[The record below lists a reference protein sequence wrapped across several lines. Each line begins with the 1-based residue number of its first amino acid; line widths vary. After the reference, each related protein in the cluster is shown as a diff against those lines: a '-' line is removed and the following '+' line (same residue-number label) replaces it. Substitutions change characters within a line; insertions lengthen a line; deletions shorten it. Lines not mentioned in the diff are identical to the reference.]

1 MGIEITAATAAY
13 AAAASAAV
21 GAASTA
27 YNIHESGKAADKQQ
41 EAQDI
46 ATAQQQSVDLAN
58 KRQQLREERIRRAQI
73 EQASVNQG
81 VGGSS
86 GEAGAISALGSQVGS
101 NIASISQGQL
111 AATGISNA
119 MSAAASSTQR
129 AQVAQG
135 VASLSGTIF
144 QGAGGFDSIFSSGS
158 GVNPP
163 PSGAQQKQISPIG
176 TRGFS
181 L

>member
-1 MGIEITAATAAY
+1 MG
-13 AAAASAAV
+13 AAV
-21 GAASTA
+21 AIAALVVSTASTA
-27 YNIHESGKAADKQQ
+27 YSISESRQAGKKQQ

-46 ATAQQQSVDLAN
+46 STAQQKSVDLAN
-58 KRQQLREERIRRAQI
+58 RRQQIREERIRRAQI
-73 EQASVNQG
+73 EQAAANQG
-81 VGGSS
+81 AGGSS

-101 NIASISQGQL
+101 NIASINQGQV
-111 AATGISNA
+111 AAVGISNA
-119 MSAAASSTQR
+119 MSAAAGHGQK

-144 QGAGGFDSIFSSGS
+144 QASGGFGTIFSGES
-158 GVNPP
+158 GVKPP
-163 PSGAQQKQISPIG
+163 PATEQKQVSPIG

>member
-1 MGIEITAATAAY
+1 MGIETVAIAAL
-13 AAAASAAV
+13 AV
-21 GAASTA
+21 TTASTVYSIEEQRKA
-27 YNIHESGKAADKQQ
+27 GKAQQ
-41 EAQDI
+41 EGQDI
-46 ATAQQQSVDLAN
+46 ATAQQKSVDLAN

-73 EQASVNQG
+73 EQASANQG

-86 GEAGAISALGSQVGS
+86 GEAGAVSALGAQVGA
-101 NIASISQGQL
+101 NVASINQGQM
-111 AATGISNA
+111 AAEGISGA
-119 MSAAASSTQR
+119 MSRAAGAGQR

-135 VASLSGTIF
+135 VASLSGTVF
-144 QGAGGFDSIFSSGS
+144 SGAGGFNSIFSSGS

-163 PSGAQQKQISPIG
+163 PSGAEQKQISPIG

>member
-1 MGIEITAATAAY
+1 MGTEVAIAALVV
-13 AAAASAAV
+13 S
-21 GAASTA
+21 AASTA
-27 YNIHESGKAADKQQ
+27 YSISENRQAGKKQQ

-46 ATAQQQSVDLAN
+46 STAQQKSVDLAN
-58 KRQQLREERIRRAQI
+58 RRQQIREERIRRAQI
-73 EQASVNQG
+73 EQAAANQG
-81 VGGSS
+81 AGGSS
-86 GEAGAISALGSQVGS
+86 GEAGAISALGAQVGS
-101 NIASISQGQL
+101 NIASINQGQV
-111 AATGISNA
+111 AAAGISNA
-119 MSAAASSTQR
+119 MSAAAGHGQK

-144 QGAGGFDSIFSSGS
+144 QASGGFGSVFGGGS

-163 PSGAQQKQISPIG
+163 PAQETKQISPTG

>member
-1 MGIEITAATAAY
+1 MGTEVAI
-13 AAAASAAV
+13 ASLIV
-21 GAASTA
+21 SMASTA
-27 YNIHESGKAADKQQ
+27 YSISENRQAGKKQQ

-46 ATAQQQSVDLAN
+46 STAQQKSVDLAN
-58 KRQQLREERIRRAQI
+58 RRQQIREERIRRAQI
-73 EQASVNQG
+73 EQAAANQG
-81 VGGSS
+81 AGGSS
-86 GEAGAISALGSQVGS
+86 GEAGAISALGSQMGA
-101 NIASISQGQL
+101 NIASINQGQV
-111 AATGISNA
+111 ATAGISNA
-119 MSAAASSTQR
+119 MSAAAGHGQK

-144 QGAGGFDSIFSSGS
+144 QASGGFGSIFGGES

-163 PSGAQQKQISPIG
+163 PATEQKQISPIG

>member
-1 MGIEITAATAAY
+1 MGTEVAI
-13 AAAASAAV
+13 ASLIV
-21 GAASTA
+21 SMASTA
-27 YNIHESGKAADKQQ
+27 YSISENRQAAKKQQ

-46 ATAQQQSVDLAN
+46 STAQQKSVDLAN
-58 KRQQLREERIRRAQI
+58 RRKQIREERIRRAQI
-73 EQASVNQG
+73 EQAASNQG
-81 VGGSS
+81 AGGSS

-101 NIASISQGQL
+101 NIASISQGQV

-119 MSAAASSTQR
+119 MSRAASATQR
-129 AQVAQG
+129 SQVAQG

-144 QGAGGFDSIFSSGS
+144 QASGGFGSIFGGES

-163 PSGAQQKQISPIG
+163 PATEQKQISPIG

>member
-1 MGIEITAATAAY
+1 MGIETAAYAAYAAY
-13 AAAASAAV
+13 AAAAVAAV
-21 GAASTA
+21 GTVANMQQQKKA
-27 YNIHESGKAADKQQ
+27 GKAQE

-46 ATAQQQSVDLAN
+46 STAQQKSVDLAN
-58 KRQQLREERIRRAQI
+58 RRQQLREERIRRAQI
-73 EQASVNQG
+73 EQASSNQG

-86 GEAGAISALGSQVGS
+86 GEAGAVSALGSQVGA
-101 NIASISQGQL
+101 NIASINQGQK
-111 AATGISNA
+111 AAEGISGA
-119 MSAAASSTQR
+119 MSRAAGATQR

-144 QGAGGFDSIFSSGS
+144 SAVGGFNATSGS

-163 PSGAQQKQISPIG
+163 PASGTSQQISPVG

>member
-1 MGIEITAATAAY
+1 MG
-13 AAAASAAV
+13 AV
-21 GAASTA
+21 ALVSLAVTAASTA
-27 YNIHESGKAADKQQ
+27 YSVDQQKKAGKAQQ
-41 EAQDI
+41 EGQDI
-46 ATAQQQSVDLAN
+46 ASAQQKSVDLAN

-73 EQASVNQG
+73 EQASANQG

-86 GEAGAISALGSQVGS
+86 GEAGAVSALGAQVGA
-101 NIASISQGQL
+101 NVASINQGQM
-111 AATGISNA
+111 AAEGISGA
-119 MSAAASSTQR
+119 MSKAAGATQR

-135 VASLSGTIF
+135 VASLSNTVF
-144 QGAGGFDSIFSSGS
+144 SGAGGFNSIFSSGT

-163 PSGAQQKQISPIG
+163 PSGAEQKQISPIG

>member
-1 MGIEITAATAAY
+1 MGIEVATAAMY
-13 AAAASAAV
+13 AAYASAAI
-21 GAASTA
+21 GAASTV
-27 YNIHESGKAADKQQ
+27 YNIQQQKKAGAAQE

-46 ATAQQQSVDLAN
+46 STAQQKSVDFAN
-58 KRQQLREERIRRAQI
+58 RRQQLRAERIRRAQI
-73 EQASVNQG
+73 EQASSNQG

-86 GEAGAISALGSQVGS
+86 GEAGAVSALGAQVGA
-101 NIASISQGQL
+101 NVASINQGQM
-111 AATGISNA
+111 AAEGISGA
-119 MSAAASSTQR
+119 MSKAAGATQR

-135 VASLSGTIF
+135 VASLSGTVF
-144 QGAGGFDSIFSSGS
+144 SGAGGFNSIFSSGS

-163 PSGAQQKQISPIG
+163 PSGTEQKQISPTG

>member
-1 MGIEITAATAAY
+1 MGTEVAIAALVV
-13 AAAASAAV
+13 S
-21 GAASTA
+21 AASTA
-27 YNIHESGKAADKQQ
+27 YSISENRQAGKKQQ

-46 ATAQQQSVDLAN
+46 STAQQKSVDLAN
-58 KRQQLREERIRRAQI
+58 RRQQIREERIRRAQI
-73 EQASVNQG
+73 EQAAANQG
-81 VGGSS
+81 AGGSS

-135 VASLSGTIF
+135 VASLSGTVF
-144 QGAGGFDSIFSSGS
+144 SGAGGFDSIFSSGS

-163 PSGAQQKQISPIG
+163 PSGAEQKQISPIG

>member
-1 MGIEITAATAAY
+1 MGIETLAIAAL
-13 AAAASAAV
+13 AV
-21 GAASTA
+21 TTASTVYSIKEQRKA
-27 YNIHESGKAADKQQ
+27 GKAQQ
-41 EAQDI
+41 EGQDI
-46 ATAQQQSVDLAN
+46 ATAQQKSVDLAN

-73 EQASVNQG
+73 EQASANQG

-86 GEAGAISALGSQVGS
+86 GEAGAVSALGAQVGA
-101 NIASISQGQL
+101 NVASINQGQM
-111 AATGISNA
+111 AAEGISGA
-119 MSAAASSTQR
+119 MSKAAGATQR

-135 VASLSGTIF
+135 VASLSGTVF
-144 QGAGGFDSIFSSGS
+144 SGAGGFNSIFSSGS

-163 PSGAQQKQISPIG
+163 PSGAEQKQISPIG

>member
-1 MGIEITAATAAY
+1 MGIETVAIAAL
-13 AAAASAAV
+13 AV
-21 GAASTA
+21 TTASTA
-27 YNIHESGKAADKQQ
+27 YSIAEQRKAGKAQQ
-41 EAQDI
+41 EGQDI
-46 ATAQQQSVDLAN
+46 ATAQQKSVDLAN

-73 EQASVNQG
+73 EQASANQG

-86 GEAGAISALGSQVGS
+86 GEAGAVSALGAQVGA
-101 NIASISQGQL
+101 NVASINQGQV
-111 AATGISNA
+111 AAEGISGA
-119 MSAAASSTQR
+119 MSKAASATQR

-135 VASLSGTIF
+135 VASLSGTVF
-144 QGAGGFDSIFSSGS
+144 SGAGGFNSIFSSGS

-163 PSGAQQKQISPIG
+163 PSGAEQKQISPIG

>member
-1 MGIEITAATAAY
+1 MGIETVAIAAL
-13 AAAASAAV
+13 AV
-21 GAASTA
+21 TTASTVYSIEEQRKA
-27 YNIHESGKAADKQQ
+27 GKAQQ
-41 EAQDI
+41 EGQDI
-46 ATAQQQSVDLAN
+46 ATAQQKSVDLAN

-73 EQASVNQG
+73 EQASANQG

-86 GEAGAISALGSQVGS
+86 GEAGAVSALGAQVGA
-101 NIASISQGQL
+101 NVASINQGQM
-111 AATGISNA
+111 AAEGISGA
-119 MSAAASSTQR
+119 MSKAAGATQR

-135 VASLSGTIF
+135 IASLSGTVF
-144 QGAGGFDSIFSSGS
+144 SGAGGFNSIFSSGS

-163 PSGAQQKQISPIG
+163 PSGAEQKQISPIG

>member
-1 MGIEITAATAAY
+1 MGIETVAIAAL
-13 AAAASAAV
+13 AV
-21 GAASTA
+21 TTASTVYSIEEQRKA
-27 YNIHESGKAADKQQ
+27 GKAQQ
-41 EAQDI
+41 EGQDI
-46 ATAQQQSVDLAN
+46 ATAQQKSVDLAN

-73 EQASVNQG
+73 EQASANQG

-86 GEAGAISALGSQVGS
+86 GEAGAVSALGAQVGA
-101 NIASISQGQL
+101 NVASINQGQM
-111 AATGISNA
+111 AAEGISGA
-119 MSAAASSTQR
+119 MSKAAGATQR

-135 VASLSGTIF
+135 VASLSGTVF
-144 QGAGGFDSIFSSGS
+144 SGAGGFNSIFSSGS

-163 PSGAQQKQISPIG
+163 PSGAEQKQISPIG

>member
-1 MGIEITAATAAY
+1 MGIETVAIAAL
-13 AAAASAAV
+13 AV
-21 GAASTA
+21 TTASTA
-27 YNIHESGKAADKQQ
+27 YSIAEQRKAGKAQQ
-41 EAQDI
+41 EGQDI
-46 ATAQQQSVDLAN
+46 ATAQQKSVDLAN

-73 EQASVNQG
+73 EQASANQG

-86 GEAGAISALGSQVGS
+86 GEAGAISALGAQVGA
-101 NIASISQGQL
+101 NVASINQGQV
-111 AATGISNA
+111 AAEGISSA
-119 MSAAASSTQR
+119 MSAAAGSTQR

>member
-1 MGIEITAATAAY
+1 MGVETIALAAL
-13 AAAASAAV
+13 AV
-21 GAASTA
+21 TGASTVYSMNEQRKA
-27 YNIHESGKAADKQQ
+27 GKAQQ
-41 EAQDI
+41 EGQDI
-46 ATAQQQSVDLAN
+46 ATAQQKSVDLAN

-73 EQASVNQG
+73 EQASANQG

-86 GEAGAISALGSQVGS
+86 GEAGAISALGAQVGA
-101 NIASISQGQL
+101 NVASINQGQM
-111 AATGISNA
+111 AADGISGA
-119 MSAAASSTQR
+119 MSKAAGATQR

-135 VASLSGTIF
+135 VASLSGTVF
-144 QGAGGFDSIFSSGS
+144 SASGGFGSIFSSGS

-163 PSGAQQKQISPIG
+163 PSGAEQKQISPIG

>member
-1 MGIEITAATAAY
+1 MG
-13 AAAASAAV
+13 AV
-21 GAASTA
+21 ALVALAVTAASTA
-27 YNIHESGKAADKQQ
+27 YSVDQQKKAGKAQQ
-41 EAQDI
+41 EGQDI
-46 ATAQQQSVDLAN
+46 ASAQQKSVDLAN

-73 EQASVNQG
+73 EQASANQG

-86 GEAGAISALGSQVGS
+86 GEAGAVSALGAQVGA
-101 NIASISQGQL
+101 NVASINQGQM
-111 AATGISNA
+111 AAEGISGA
-119 MSAAASSTQR
+119 MSKAAGATQR

-135 VASLSGTIF
+135 VASLSGTVF
-144 QGAGGFDSIFSSGS
+144 SGAGGFNSIFSSGT

-163 PSGAQQKQISPIG
+163 PSGAEQKQISPIG

>member
-1 MGIEITAATAAY
+1 MGIETVAIAAL
-13 AAAASAAV
+13 AV
-21 GAASTA
+21 TTASTVYSIEEQRKA
-27 YNIHESGKAADKQQ
+27 GKAQQ
-41 EAQDI
+41 EGQDI
-46 ATAQQQSVDLAN
+46 ATAQQKSVDLAN

-73 EQASVNQG
+73 EQASANQG

-86 GEAGAISALGSQVGS
+86 GEAGAVSALGAQVGA
-101 NIASISQGQL
+101 NVASINQGQM
-111 AATGISNA
+111 AAEGISGA
-119 MSAAASSTQR
+119 MSKAAGATQR

-135 VASLSGTIF
+135 VASLSGTVF
-144 QGAGGFDSIFSSGS
+144 SGAGGFNSIFSSGS

-163 PSGAQQKQISPIG
+163 PSGAEQKQVSPIG